1 MKREAEK
8 MRAET
13 PVPRAA
19 TLEEGQR
26 QLAMQRFGVL
36 RSHLE
41 EDIPLA
47 RAAQDAGVALRTA
60 QR

>member
-1 MKREAEK
+1 

-13 PVPRAA
+13 PVPWAA

-47 RAAQDAGVALRTA
+47 RAAQDAGVALRMA